1 MKKQMKIAEIKIY
14 KTLLIMCLIIL
25 SAESMFMVYSYNNHI
40 ENKKQTTG
48 IDDSFAKILVDNISF
63 LRPFEL
69 QSEEYALSPETIIC
83 NEDGQLFT
91 FNDIFENDEFVLV
104 YRFSEMHCDICITQ
118 HFMIFEELSSKIN
131 LNKLV
136 LLSSYSNT
144 KKIKILKHTYKF
156 DFRIFN
162 VMDDIGIP
170 LEKVNNPYF
179 FVLNKNLKCHR
190 FFTAI
195 KENPEL
201 TISCV
206 EAILTDKARLLNGKH
221 TALTLIL

>member
-1 MKKQMKIAEIKIY
+1 MKKMKVSEVKVY
-14 KTLLIMCLIIL
+14 RLLLMSCLFIL
-25 SAESMFMVYSYNNHI
+25 LVESMFMVYSYNHK
-40 ENKKQTTG
+40 EDKKQTRNA
-48 IDDSFAKILVDNISF
+48 DDSYAKVLVDNMSF

-69 QSEEYALSPETIIC
+69 QSERYILSPETVIRD
-83 NEDGQLFT
+83 EDGQLLS
-91 FNDIFENDEFVLV
+91 FNDIFGDDEFVLV
-104 YRFSEMHCDICITQ
+104 FRFSEMHCDICINQ
-118 HFMIFEELSSKIN
+118 HFMMFNELSTKIN

-144 KKIKILKHTYKF
+144 KKIKILKHAHKL

-162 VMDDIGIP
+162 IMNDISIP
-170 LEKVNNPYF
+170 MEKINNPYF
-179 FVLNKNLKCHR
+179 FVVNKNLECYR

-206 EAILTDKARLLNGKH
+206 KAILNNELMN
-221 TALTLIL
+221 

>member
-1 MKKQMKIAEIKIY
+1 MKISEIKIY
-14 KTLLIMCLIIL
+14 RILLVTCLLIL
-25 SAESMFMVYSYNNHI
+25 SAESLLMVYLYNNHDAN
-40 ENKKQTTG
+40 NKHTTG
-48 IDDSFAKILVDNISF
+48 TDDSFAKVLVDNMSF

-69 QSEEYALSPETIIC
+69 QSEEYTLSPETVIRD
-83 NEDGQLFT
+83 EDGQLLS
-91 FNDIFENDEFVLV
+91 FNDIFGNDEYVLV
-104 YRFSEMHCDICITQ
+104 FRFSEMHCDICINQ
-118 HFMIFEELSSKIN
+118 HFMMFKELSSKIN

-144 KKIKILKHTYKF
+144 KKIKILKHTHKL

-162 VMDDIGIP
+162 IMDDIGIP
-170 LEKVNNPYF
+170 MEKVNNPYF
-179 FVLNKNLKCHR
+179 FVVNKNLECHR

-206 EAILTDKARLLNGKH
+206 KAILTEEK
-221 TALTLIL
+221 